1 LRAIAASDR
10 VAVQE
15 GYVAHI
21 DVFKSWAESIRQD
34 IDGFKALL
42 ESEKADAHSRKL
54 AGAALLYMV
63 SRMDLI
69 PDWNEGI
76 GVIDDVMVLRICSQL
91 TQGHERGALPT
102 TAEVALDRMS
112 NESDKITQFLGGPL
126 YDKLKSYCSK
136 LGEVTV
142 RGRTPAQLM
151 EDANLRKALYVELED
166 ELKKSVP
173 IVVNDPKDAELRLK
187 AYLTHKLQ

>member
-1 LRAIAASDR
+1 M
-10 VAVQE
+10 
-15 GYVAHI
+15 AHI
-21 DVFKSWAESIRQD
+21 DVFKGWAESIRQD

-42 ESEKADAHSRKL
+42 ESAKADDHSRKL

-76 GVIDDVMVLRICSQL
+76 GVIDDVMVLRIAAQL
-91 TQGHERGALPT
+91 TQGHQRGALPSG
-102 TAEVALDRMS
+102 AEVALDRMA
-112 NESDKITQFLGGPL
+112 NEADKITAFLGGPL
-126 YDKLKSYCSK
+126 YDKLKAYCAK
-136 LGEVTV
+136 LSDQAV

-151 EDANLRKALYVELED
+151 DDGELRKALYVELED

-173 IVVNDPKDAELRLK
+173 IVVNDPTDAELRLK
-187 AYLTHKLQ
+187 AYLTHKLA